1 MIDGKIATVIDYKF
15 GQEHPTIYQEQL
27 RNYTLLLQQMGYTV
41 EAYIVYVAQQKIEQI
56 Q

>member
-1 MIDGKIATVIDYKF
+1 MISGKTATVIDYKF
-15 GQEHPTIYQEQL
+15 GQERPTIYQEQL
-27 RNYTLLLQQMGYTV
+27 RNYILLLQRMGYTV